1 MGKRNAMAALA
12 VGIAMMTTTTM
23 PVFAATSSVQ
33 GKLDK
38 NLKNAQKWAEN
49 QTQKLLGRRTMP
61 VGHLEA
67 DFASGLGLSLK
78 NATEY
83 FPPKLKTTSTATVS
97 ELEMATAKFYGIT
110 SWAWEPGQSVWGWSH
125 AIDLLNGV
133 QGSKNLYTS
142 EGGAIE
148 RNLSR
153 MNAGYWWDGHEYHL
167 QYRPFNVVTAWA
179 KDPDVNA
186 KLISSIM
193 PAAIHEIDA
202 ITFSRNLATNITTF
216 TSPTLSKNDVNSVA
230 IGSAYN
236 NPATDGGH
244 SSYTAFS
251 FDRVT
256 WTPATSNNPKST
268 IIDPLGYNSEDPANG
283 GMDNPPKTVYVR
295 CYGNAQITMGY
306 YVPHKMILD
315 PLDVKIMVRGNKI
328 TLTFYAY

>member
-1 MGKRNAMAALA
+1 MGKRNTMAALA

-38 NLKNAQKWAEN
+38 NLKNAQKWAER
-49 QTQKLLGRRTMP
+49 QTEKLLAGRTMTA
-61 VGHLEA
+61 GHLEQ

-78 NATEY
+78 NAAKY
-83 FPPKLKTTSTATVS
+83 FPPKLKATSPATVS
-97 ELEMATAKFYGIT
+97 ELEEATAKFYGIT

-142 EGGAIE
+142 EGGAIV

-167 QYRPFNVVTAWA
+167 QYRPFNVATAWA

-193 PAAIHEIDA
+193 PAAIHEIDT
-202 ITFSRNLATNITTF
+202 ITFTRDIGTKVTTF
-216 TSPTLSKNDVNSVA
+216 VSPTLSSYNRNFVT
-230 IGSAYN
+230 IGSAFN

-244 SSYTAFS
+244 SSYTTFS
-251 FDRVT
+251 FNDT
-256 WTPATSNNPKST
+256 AWKTTTSDNPKST
-268 IIDPLGYNSEDPANG
+268 VVDPFGYNSGDPDNG
-283 GMDNPPKTVYVR
+283 GMTSPPKIVYVR
-295 CYGNAQITMGY
+295 CYGNAQVSTGY
-306 YVPHKMILD
+306 YVPKKMILNPVTID
-315 PLDVKIMVRGNKI
+315 FKVRGKSFSLEY
-328 TLTFYAY
+328 LTN

>member
-167 QYRPFNVVTAWA
+167 QYRPFDVATAWA

-186 KLISSIM
+186 KMISALM
-193 PAAIHEIDA
+193 PEAIHEINT
-202 ITFSRNLATNITTF
+202 ITFTRDKALDVTTF
-216 TSPTLSKNDVNSVA
+216 VAPTLSINDNQYIT
-230 IGSAYN
+230 IGSIYN
-236 NPATDGGH
+236 NPNTDGGH
-244 SSYTAFS
+244 SNYTAFS
-251 FDRVT
+251 FDGRR
-256 WTPATSNNPKST
+256 WQPATSNNPKST
-268 IIDPLGYNSEDPANG
+268 IIDPFGYNSRDPENG
-283 GMDNPPKTVYVR
+283 GMVSPPKIVHVR
-295 CYGNAQITMGY
+295 CYGNAQLSANY
-306 YVPHKMILD
+306 YVPKKMVLD
-315 PLDVKIMVRGNKI
+315 PVTVNFTVHGKGFALQFLAN
-328 TLTFYAY
+328 